1 MRDLHKSFGEVQA
14 VKGVSFGVRPG
25 EIVALLGPSGCGKST
40 VLALTAGLEKPD
52 QGEVLWDGAPL
63 RDVPPDR
70 RGFGLMFQDYALFPH
85 MDVFDNVAF
94 GLRMQNIPPEQVQ
107 ERVREALAYAGLG
120 GFEKRDVNVLSGG
133 EQQRVALA
141 RSLAPQPK
149 LLMLDEPLG
158 SLDRA
163 LRERLLGE
171 MGAILRGMGQTAIY
185 VTHDQ
190 EEAFALADRVVVMNQ
205 GVVEQV
211 GTPQAIYREPGSRFI
226 ARFLGFSNL
235 LEGSAY
241 AQDGVYYAE
250 TKVGRLRLEVE
261 AEGEVSVLVRPDG
274 ATITPTPKGGDKTLP
289 QNREDKGEGELR
301 GVVARTT
308 FRGSTC
314 RLEVEVNGVMLS
326 FDVAGCAELLGVGE
340 AVVVRLEAGAVQVL
354 GG

>member
-1 MRDLHKSFGEVQA
+1 MEGLELRDLHKSFGEVQA

-94 GLRMQNIPPEQVQ
+94 GLRMQNLPPEQVQ
-107 ERVREALAYAGLG
+107 ARVREALAYAGLG

-211 GTPQAIYREPGSRFI
+211 GTPQAIYREPGSVFI

-250 TKVGRLRLEVE
+250 TKVGRLPLEVE
-261 AEGEVSVLVRPDG
+261 AEGEVSVLVRPDRVRV
-274 ATITPTPKGGDKTLP
+274 LP
-289 QNREDKGEGELR
+289 QNSEDKGEGELR

-314 RLEVEVNGVMLS
+314 RLEVGVQGVSLS
-326 FDVAGCAELLGVGE
+326 FDVAGCAELPGVGE
-340 AVVVRLEAGAVQVL
+340 EVVLRLEAGAVQVL